1 MLVVTRRCP
10 PATQATRATT
20 NHNNNTISEGFPG
33 QGRSLTCPTEVAHLR
48 NANIYNQPIRPDNI
62 FLFRFPPTNPCDPT
76 SSTETKTSAISLSK
90 TSKVM
95 VMMFDG
101 DQITSEMKLHPCTT
115 SSSRLPPQ
123 PSPPPKAPSP
133 FTDDSFSEDYGSLPF
148 TPRSY
153 PPPFILPRTR

>member
-1 MLVVTRRCP
+1 MP
-10 PATQATRATT
+10 SGYASHQ
-20 NHNNNTISEGFPG
+20 NHHKPQQQHHIRGFSRPRQEPDVSYRGDTLKKVKDTISRFEI
-33 QGRSLTCPTEVAHLR
+33 VV
-48 NANIYNQPIRPDNI
+48 RPDDI

-76 SSTETKTSAISLSK
+76 SSTETKTSAIGLSK
-90 TSKVM
+90 ASKVIAM
-95 VMMFDG
+95 
-101 DQITSEMKLHPCTT
+101 TSELKLHPCTT